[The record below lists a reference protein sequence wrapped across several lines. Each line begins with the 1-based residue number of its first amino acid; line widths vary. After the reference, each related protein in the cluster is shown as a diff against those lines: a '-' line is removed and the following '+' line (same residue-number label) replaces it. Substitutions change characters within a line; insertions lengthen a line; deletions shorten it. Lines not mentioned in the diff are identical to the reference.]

1 MEPDTGPDSGRD
13 SGPGAGREPG
23 PDRGRDTG
31 ADAGR
36 DGGRDAGP
44 DHGPDA
50 AGEPGSDAGRE
61 PGPDA
66 EPDPGRDGGPGAGSG
81 VEAGPGEVVAFLAR
95 LTGLLLRS
103 SGEGAVNVEH
113 TVRHTARAL
122 GADASVL
129 LVPDAAALT
138 VTVRGEARTV
148 TLRGVPE
155 VFRLDQV
162 VALKPLVQDVRAGRT
177 GLAEAHRGLV
187 AIETS
192 PPPYPWWLKLLGI
205 VLFTL
210 GFAPLMQ
217 STWYEV
223 GATAVLGSVSA
234 VLAVTAD
241 RFPRYAPV
249 LPLVVSTTVS
259 VITVEVFARDTAHG
273 GPVLLMLPALFFF
286 VPGDYLSAATAEL
299 AAGFITTGAIRLVYA
314 AFLLVQLYVGVLLGL
329 YLTGTSTR
337 ALFDVAAASDLPR
350 WALFLSWIVFTA
362 GTLLAFAIP
371 FRLLPLLLAL
381 VYVTVGVQSL
391 ATKAIG
397 ETGGTFVAAAVLAA
411 VTTRLTLRP
420 KQPPRLVLLLP
431 GFFTLTVGSLG
442 MRGLTTL
449 AGGYVIEGFRDLLKL
464 VTIVTA
470 IAVGLVLG
478 AVLAQPAHPARRGGH
493 LSSET

>member
-1 MEPDTGPDSGRD
+1 MGPDTRAGTRAAPD
-13 SGPGAGREPG
+13 
-23 PDRGRDTG
+23 
-31 ADAGR
+31 
-36 DGGRDAGP
+36 
-44 DHGPDA
+44 
-50 AGEPGSDAGRE
+50 
-61 PGPDA
+61 
-66 EPDPGRDGGPGAGSG
+66 
-81 VEAGPGEVVAFLAR
+81 EVASFLAR

-103 SGEGAVNVEH
+103 SGEGAVLIER
-113 TVRHTARAL
+113 TVRHTAHAL
-122 GADASVL
+122 GSDASVL
-129 LVPDAAALT
+129 LVPDGAALT
-138 VTVRGEARTV
+138 LGTRGASRTV
-148 TLRGVPE
+148 TLHGVPE

-162 VALKPLVQDVRAGRT
+162 VALKPLVQDVQAGRI
-177 GLAEAHRGLV
+177 GVAEADRRPA

-192 PPPYPWWLKLLGI
+192 RPPYPWWLKLLGI

-217 STWYEV
+217 ATWYEI
-223 GATAVLGSVSA
+223 GATAVLGTVAA

-241 RFPRYAPV
+241 RIPRYATV
-249 LPLVVSTTVS
+249 LPLVVSTAVS
-259 VITVEVFARDTAHG
+259 VITVEVFARDTSHG

-286 VPGDYLSAATAEL
+286 VPGDYLSAAAAEL
-299 AAGFITTGAIRLVYA
+299 AAGYITTGAIRLVYS

-329 YLTGTSTR
+329 FLTGTSTR
-337 ALFDVAAASDLPR
+337 AFFDIAAASDLPR
-350 WALFLSWIVFTA
+350 WALFLSWIVFTT

-371 FRLLPLLLAL
+371 FRLLPLLLLL
-381 VYVTVGVQSL
+381 VYVTVAVQSL

-411 VTTRLTLRP
+411 AATRLALRP
-420 KQPPRLVLLLP
+420 DRPPRLVLLLP

-478 AVLAQPAHPARRGGH
+478 AVLAQPAVTSPSAEGG
-493 LSSET
+493 

>member
-1 MEPDTGPDSGRD
+1 MGPDTRTAAAPDD
-13 SGPGAGREPG
+13 VA
-23 PDRGRDTG
+23 
-31 ADAGR
+31 
-36 DGGRDAGP
+36 
-44 DHGPDA
+44 
-50 AGEPGSDAGRE
+50 
-61 PGPDA
+61 
-66 EPDPGRDGGPGAGSG
+66 
-81 VEAGPGEVVAFLAR
+81 AFLAR

-103 SGEGAVNVEH
+103 SGEGAGIVER
-113 TVRHTARAL
+113 TVRDTARAL
-122 GADASVL
+122 GAEASVL
-129 LVPDAAALT
+129 LVPDGAALT
-138 VTVRGEARTV
+138 VGTGGGSRTV
-148 TLRGVPE
+148 TLRGFPE

-162 VALKPLVQDVRAGRT
+162 VALKPLVQDVGAGRI
-177 GLAEAHRGLV
+177 GVAEADRRLA
-187 AIETS
+187 AIES
-192 PPPYPWWLKLLGI
+192 SRPPYPWWLKLLGI

-223 GATAVLGSVSA
+223 GATAVLGTVAA

-241 RFPRYAPV
+241 RIPRFATV

-259 VITVEVFARDTAHG
+259 VITVEVFARDTSHG

-286 VPGDYLSAATAEL
+286 VPGDYLSAAAAEL
-299 AAGFITTGAIRLVYA
+299 AAGYITTGAIRLVYS

-329 YLTGTSTR
+329 FLTGTSTR
-337 ALFDVAAASDLPR
+337 ALFDIAAASDLPR
-350 WALFLSWIVFTA
+350 WALFLSWIVFTV

-371 FRLLPLLLAL
+371 FRLLVPLLVL
-381 VYVTVGVQSL
+381 VYLTVAVQSL

-411 VTTRLTLRP
+411 VATRLTLRP
-420 KQPPRLVLLLP
+420 HQPPRLVLVLP

-470 IAVGLVLG
+470 IAVGLVFG
-478 AVLAQPAHPARRGGH
+478 AALAQPAGTER
-493 LSSET
+493 

>member
-1 MEPDTGPDSGRD
+1 MT
-13 SGPGAGREPG
+13 A
-23 PDRGRDTG
+23 DTG
-31 ADAGR
+31 ATGDETA
-36 DGGRDAGP
+36 
-44 DHGPDA
+44 
-50 AGEPGSDAGRE
+50 
-61 PGPDA
+61 
-66 EPDPGRDGGPGAGSG
+66 
-81 VEAGPGEVVAFLAR
+81 AFLAR

-103 SGEGAVNVEH
+103 SGEGAGTIGR
-113 TVRHTARAL
+113 TVRDTARAL
-122 GADASVL
+122 DADASVL
-129 LVPDAAALT
+129 LVPDGAALT
-138 VTVRGEARTV
+138 VRTGGDSRTV
-148 TLRGVPE
+148 ILHGVPE

-177 GLAEAHRGLV
+177 GVSEANRRLA

-192 PPPYPWWLKLLGI
+192 RPPYPWWLKLLGI

-223 GATAVLGSVSA
+223 GATAVLGTVAA
-234 VLAVTAD
+234 VLAVAAD
-241 RFPRYAPV
+241 RVPRFALV
-249 LPLVVSTTVS
+249 LPLVVSVTVS
-259 VITVEVFARDTAHG
+259 VITVEVFARDVSHG

-299 AAGFITTGAIRLVYA
+299 AAGYITTGAIRLVYS

-337 ALFDVAAASDLPR
+337 ALFDIAAASDLPR
-350 WALFLSWIVFTA
+350 WALFLSWIVFTV

-371 FRLLPLLLAL
+371 FRLLLPLLVL
-381 VYVTVGVQSL
+381 VYVTVAVQSL

-411 VTTRLTLRP
+411 AATRLALRP
-420 KQPPRLVLLLP
+420 DRPPRLVLLLP

-470 IAVGLVLG
+470 IAVGLVFG
-478 AVLAQPAHPARRGGH
+478 AILAQPADTD
-493 LSSET
+493 S